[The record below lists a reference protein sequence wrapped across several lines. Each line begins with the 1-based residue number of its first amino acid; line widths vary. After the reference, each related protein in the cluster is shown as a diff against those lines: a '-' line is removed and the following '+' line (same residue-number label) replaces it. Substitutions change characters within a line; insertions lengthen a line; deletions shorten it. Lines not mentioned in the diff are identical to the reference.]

1 MMPLTDAYDIP
12 MPDHSHPHPHSHSHS
27 APAAPKPKPHVELE
41 QLTKQRDEYLD
52 GWKRAK
58 ADYLNLKKEA
68 EKEKKELIE
77 FANAALLVQLLPLYD
92 HFKRALAA
100 IPEGERAKDWEKGV
114 EAIFREFQLMLKAL
128 GVEEIPTV
136 GQKFDPE
143 KHHAVGKEKRAG
155 AAPDTVLT
163 ETQTGFTLK
172 GRVLGP
178 AQVIVSE

>member
-1 MMPLTDAYDIP
+1 MHD
-12 MPDHSHPHPHSHSHS
+12 
-27 APAAPKPKPHVELE
+27 PAKHAAATKTRDEPVDLEL
-41 QLTKQRDEYLD
+41 LKKQSVEYLD

-58 ADYLNLKKEA
+58 ADYLNLKKET
-68 EKEKKELIE
+68 EKEKKEIIE

-100 IPEGERAKDWEKGV
+100 IPEGERTKDWEKGV
-114 EAIFREFQLMLKAL
+114 EAIFREFQMMLKAL

-136 GQKFDPE
+136 GQQFDPS
-143 KHHAVGKEKRAG
+143 KHHAVGKEKREGVPA
-155 AAPDTVLT
+155 DTVLT

-172 GRVLGP
+172 GKVLGP